1 MAGQPIP
8 VAVKPVE
15 EAKEKGLRE
24 KRLVARVSR
33 TFGELQLGLRP
44 PSAVSAER
52 CVP

>member
-1 MAGQPIP
+1 MARQPIL

-24 KRLVARVSR
+24 KHLVARGSR
-33 TFGELQLGLRP
+33 MV
-44 PSAVSAER
+44 SAVWEAAARSSASMC

>member
-1 MAGQPIP
+1 MARQPIP

-33 TFGELQLGLRP
+33 TV
-44 PSAVSAER
+44 SAVRGAAAWAPASVC
-52 CVP
+52 CVC